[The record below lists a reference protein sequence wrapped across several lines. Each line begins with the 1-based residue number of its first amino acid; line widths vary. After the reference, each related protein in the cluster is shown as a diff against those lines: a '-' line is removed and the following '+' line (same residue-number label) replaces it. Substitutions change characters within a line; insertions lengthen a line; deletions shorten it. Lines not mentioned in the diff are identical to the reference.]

1 MKESNIKNTA
11 AARTEK
17 ITTEPIASLML
28 RLTGPMIL
36 AIISMML
43 LGLVDTFFISLL
55 GTTELAA
62 ASFVMPI
69 YMLIVN
75 VALGIGMGISSL
87 TSRLIGERKMDE
99 AARFI
104 TDSHILALLIASVIA
119 ALLFVLLEPLFVTM
133 GADAVVMPHIKGYM
147 QIILIG
153 SPVLVLTFII
163 NSTFRAIGHIKASA
177 IFSVTLSLTNL
188 ILDPLFIFGIGPFPE
203 MGMPGAGLATVLAA
217 FITFVFSFYQLG
229 FREKLI
235 GFARPKLDMLVLNW
249 KKLLTIAIPAVAA
262 NMMTPVAAAIMTAM
276 IARFGAESVAGFGVG
291 TRIESMSLLIVFA
304 LSSTLPMFIGQNIG
318 AGRGDRA
325 YQALILS
332 LRFVFFFQI
341 GVYILLLIISPVIT
355 TGFSDNP
362 VVIEV
367 IKTYLL
373 ILPLTYSAHAVVILT
388 MVSLNVL
395 GRPRTALFISFIRLM
410 LLYIPL
416 AFIGSHFWGVSGL
429 FIGAACGNVVAGF
442 IAFRI
447 IKRVCFEQGLESSAR
462 SNVQIDES

>member
-1 MKESNIKNTA
+1 MV
-11 AARTEK
+11 
-17 ITTEPIASLML
+17 

-36 AIISMML
+36 AIVSMIL

-55 GTTELAA
+55 GTIELAA

-87 TSRLIGERKMDE
+87 TSRLIGERKTDD

-104 TDSHILALLIASVIA
+104 TDSHYLALLITSVIA
-119 ALLFVLLEPLFVTM
+119 TLLFISIEPLFETM
-133 GADAVVMPHIKGYM
+133 GADASVMPHIQGYM
-147 QIILIG
+147 RIILIG

-177 IFSVTLSLTNL
+177 TFSITLSIANL
-188 ILDPLFIFGIGPFPE
+188 ILDPLFIFGVGPFPE
-203 MGMPGAGLATVLAA
+203 MGMPGAGLATVVAA
-217 FITFVFSFYQLG
+217 LITFVFSFYQLG
-229 FREKLI
+229 FREKLVD
-235 GFARPKLDMLVLNW
+235 FAAPKIDILILNW
-249 KKLLTIAIPAVAA
+249 KKLLIIAVPAIAA
-262 NMMTPVAAAIMTAM
+262 NMMTPLAAAIMTAM
-276 IARFGAESVAGFGVG
+276 IASFGSESVAGFGVG
-291 TRIESMSLLIVFA
+291 TRIESMSLLIAYA

-325 YQALILS
+325 YQALILC

-341 GVYILLLIISPVIT
+341 GVYILLLITSPIIT
-355 TGFSDNP
+355 TAFSDNP

-373 ILPLTYSAHAVVILT
+373 ILPVTYSAHAVVILV

-410 LLYIPL
+410 MLYIPL
-416 AFIGSHFWGVSGL
+416 AFIGAHFWGVSGL
-429 FIGAACGNVVAGF
+429 FIGAACGNIMAGL

-447 IKRVCFEQGLESSAR
+447 IKRVCFEQGLEKSILN
-462 SNVQIDES
+462 NVQTDDH